1 MNYLKWGI
9 IRCCHGRKTCTP
21 NNISTLLR
29 AIESK
34 ILKKAVVKVSLEDLF
49 DKIKEGE
56 IKELNIISKQM
67 SKVGGSFTESLLRLS
82 TDEVRVNPTTAS
94 WRD

>member
-1 MNYLKWGI
+1 
-9 IRCCHGRKTCTP
+9 
-21 NNISTLLR
+21 LR